1 MSCGK
6 GEFNRDGPLLTV
18 SSIRDGGLQKTMKV
32 IQAIALGVPIV
43 TDKWLSESARADGLL
58 DLASFKP
65 SVTKQEK
72 DWNFSLEKVWGVP
85 QNPFT
90 GYAFYFTP
98 ALKKTYLNFR
108 EMEKACQTLSARL
121 VTKRTTRND
130 KIIALAAEVG
140 DSEADKM
147 IEDGERCYHKD
158 LLTTSIL
165 RGSLD
170 LDSDE
175 FKIGARQGGPRKK
188 GQKTSV

>member
-1 MSCGK
+1 
-6 GEFNRDGPLLTV
+6 
-18 SSIRDGGLQKTMKV
+18 MKV
-32 IQAIALGVPIV
+32 IQAVALGVPIV
-43 TDKWLSESARADGLL
+43 TDNWLSESARADGLL

-90 GYAFYFTP
+90 GYALYFTP
-98 ALKKTYLNFR
+98 ALKKTYTNFH
-108 EMEKACQTLSARL
+108 EMEKACQTLSAKL
-121 VTKRTTRND
+121 VPKRTSKND
-130 KIIALAAEVG
+130 KIIVLAAEDG
-140 DSEADKM
+140 DSEVDKM
-147 IEDGERCYHKD
+147 IEDGEPCYHKD

-175 FKIGARQGGPRKK
+175 FKIKAKQAGPRRK
-188 GQKTSV
+188 GQRKSI